1 MCLLSNNN
9 KHGFDQNTDY
19 EQSKKPFYW
28 NPKLLGLGRQIGLK
42 FFGIFWVPIFSQFIC
57 THFGTVSPLSMF
69 SISQSF
75 FLQKLSLY
83 IQIPNIW
90 DWDLNLGFSH
100 CVSTVHFPPHH
111 YTPPLDFQ
119 TFLMSR
125 SCTKPCKILSPW
137 LNLVNVYMK
146 VRLLWKIF
154 QSIIAPWGITH
165 ANPPW
170 FTPRNGLQWLGI

>member
-1 MCLLSNNN
+1 MVLTKTQTTNSQRSLFIEIPNFWAWGDKLGWNFLGYFGYLFSANLSAPILVLL
-9 KHGFDQNTDY
+9 
-19 EQSKKPFYW
+19 
-28 NPKLLGLGRQIGLK
+28 
-42 FFGIFWVPIFSQFIC
+42 VPC
-57 THFGTVSPLSMF
+57 PCSPLVSH
-69 SISQSF
+69 F
-75 FLQKLSLY
+75 FYKKLSLY